1 MIKTVRLVAIW
12 VVVGVCAYFAYLA
25 FFGDA
30 PSEGGSA
37 AWGPDG
43 PAVLYNLIWIAVLLP
58 VLIAMRPKLS
68 DVAKGILL
76 WGGLA
81 VLLVAGYAYR
91 ADLEQMAAPVLSALV
106 PGYAFQSGTDEIVLT
121 RSEDGH
127 FRANA
132 RINGVSADVLVD
144 TGASTVTLTYE
155 TAQAVGY
162 DPASLPFRTPVS
174 TANGI
179 AMAAPVR
186 LQSVAIGSVVFDE
199 VEALVAERG
208 RLSSNLLGLSF
219 LSRLESYAVRG
230 DRMTMTQ

>member
-1 MIKTVRLVAIW
+1 MIRTIRLVAIW
-12 VVVGVCAYFAYLA
+12 VVVGLCAYFAYTY
-25 FFGDA
+25 FFADSAPDA
-30 PSEGGSA
+30 GRVDWSN
-37 AWGPDG
+37 DG
-43 PAVLYNLIWIAVLLP
+43 PALVYNLIWLAVLIP
-58 VLIAMRPKLS
+58 IFFVMRPKLS
-68 DVAKGILL
+68 DVAKGVLL
-76 WGGLA
+76 WGGLG

-91 ADLEQMAAPVLSALV
+91 ADLEEMAAPVLSALV
-106 PGYAFQSGTDEIVLT
+106 PGYAFQSGMDEVVLT
-121 RSEDGH
+121 RSGDGH

-155 TAQAVGY
+155 TALAAGY

-186 LQSVAIGSVVFDE
+186 LESVAIGPLVFDE

>member
-1 MIKTVRLVAIW
+1 MIRTVRLVAIW
-12 VVVGVCAYFAYLA
+12 VVAGLCVYFAYLA
-25 FFGDA
+25 FFGDS
-30 PSEGGSA
+30 PSDGGSA
-37 AWGPDG
+37 AWSHEG
-43 PAVLYNLIWIAVLLP
+43 PALVYNLIWVAVLIP
-58 VLIAMRPKLS
+58 VLIAMRPKLG
-68 DVAKGILL
+68 DVAKGVLL

-106 PGYAFQSGTDEIVLT
+106 PGYAFQSGTDEVVLT
-121 RSEDGH
+121 RSGDGH

-155 TAQAVGY
+155 TARAAGY
-162 DPASLPFRTPVS
+162 DPDSLPFRTPVS

-186 LQSVAIGSVVFDE
+186 LDSVAIGPLVFDQ
-199 VEALVAERG
+199 VEALVAEQG